1 MSDISSPTC
10 TAQGALRAPN
20 RGVNRSF
27 PTFRATLALILREMA
42 TRYGRSP
49 GGYVWAVL
57 EPLGMIIVL
66 AAAFNLLVRVPPLGN
81 NFILFFA
88 TGLLPFQLYG
98 ALNNNVARAMN
109 FSRALLF
116 YPAVTWVDAL
126 LARFTL
132 TLLTDVLVMLLLLIV
147 FVSVSDVT
155 LFLDVG
161 PIMLGIGLAAALGL
175 GVGVF
180 NCVLFGFFPVWMN
193 VWSIMNRP
201 LFFASGILFLF
212 EDMPE
217 FIQVYLWYN
226 PLIHIIG
233 LIRTGFYPTYEA
245 DYASP
250 LYVLSIAAIL
260 LFFGVMLMGRFH
272 REILNR

>member
-1 MSDISSPTC
+1 MPLGRRFAS
-10 TAQGALRAPN
+10 GRAI
-20 RGVNRSF
+20 
-27 PTFRATLALILREMA
+27 AALILREMA

-147 FVSVSDVT
+147 FVSVGVVT
-155 LFLDVG
+155 LLLCVG
-161 PIMLGIGLAAALGL
+161 PFMLGIGLAGALGL
-175 GVGVF
+175 GVGVGV
-180 NCVLFGFFPVWMN
+180 CV
-193 VWSIMNRP
+193 
-201 LFFASGILFLF
+201 
-212 EDMPE
+212 
-217 FIQVYLWYN
+217 
-226 PLIHIIG
+226 
-233 LIRTGFYPTYEA
+233 
-245 DYASP
+245 
-250 LYVLSIAAIL
+250 
-260 LFFGVMLMGRFH
+260 GVGVGVGVGGATANKL
-272 REILNR
+272 